1 MMHVLTL
8 THAEQCNG
16 PYFGTVTDKKGKKSQ
31 YHTSG
36 WFNCNNVD
44 QSALEAKVSNEG
56 KKLERWQRISDKCA
70 HIQCPTHVKSL
81 VAPKLTMSFEVAIS
95 C

>member
-1 MMHVLTL
+1 V
-8 THAEQCNG
+8 QCGG

-44 QSALEAKVSNEG
+44 QHALEAKVSEEAA
-56 KKLERWQRISDKCA
+56 KLQRWERISD
-70 HIQCPTHVKSL
+70 Q
-81 VAPKLTMSFEVAIS
+81 
-95 C
+95 

>member
-1 MMHVLTL
+1 MLCVLVL
-8 THAEQCNG
+8 CCVACVQCGG

-44 QSALEAKVSNEG
+44 QHALEAKVSEEAA
-56 KKLERWQRISDKCA
+56 KLQRWERISD
-70 HIQCPTHVKSL
+70 Q
-81 VAPKLTMSFEVAIS
+81 
-95 C
+95 

>member
-44 QSALEAKVSNEG
+44 QSALEAKVSNEA
-56 KKLERWQRISDKCA
+56 KKLERWQRISDKCV
-70 HIQCPTHVKSL
+70 HIYTAQPTSSRL
-81 VAPKLTMSFEVAIS
+81 LPRS
-95 C
+95 